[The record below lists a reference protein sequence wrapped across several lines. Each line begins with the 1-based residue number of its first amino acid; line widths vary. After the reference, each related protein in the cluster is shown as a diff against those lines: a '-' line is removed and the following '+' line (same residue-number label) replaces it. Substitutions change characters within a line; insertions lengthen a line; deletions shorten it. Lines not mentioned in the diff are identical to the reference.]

1 MLEVDWS
8 AFLSSFDFD
17 ALMATLSDGSWKW
30 ILEDK
35 VVLTVMG
42 ILFIMIAFRNTRSL
56 AIFTITW
63 GAIGAV
69 YALGAVV
76 LKNSVISEPGP
87 FIILALMFFGF
98 VGYMVWTKLI
108 SSS

>member
-35 VVLTVMG
+35 AIWTVVG
-42 ILFIMIAFRNTRSL
+42 ILCIMVIFRNSRPL
-56 AIFTITW
+56 ATVIIGW
-63 GAIGAV
+63 GIVGIV

-87 FIILALMFFGF
+87 FIILALMFFGV
-98 VGYMVWTKLI
+98 VGYMVWTKLLN
-108 SSS
+108 S